1 MPALTPYSMG
11 LSPFVPAPGAVE
23 ASLPALCHTPLAD
36 DFAGARIQYA
46 RCEPRQA
53 SAASAVPCHPFLPS
67 QSPVEVQM
75 LGGTFMHLHS
85 EPDRVAFLNK
95 NRVNA
100 YWVELL
106 DAVRPVNGCPK
117 ATHAEALRTEMAE
130 RMSCLGI
137 GKATSQASDPQ
148 TSPHPETSPNSGHAQ
163 RAAGKDNTSEFHTA
177 ESLALPSTYLPQ
189 EIYAPGT
196 MAALEYDLG
205 WRALAPSWQAVMP
218 EIDEASWRT
227 NPNPE
232 LFCAVGR
239 AVLPHLTT
247 DADGALMDD
256 ATLRIVSF
264 HLHAGGLT
272 DCLADFTRVVE
283 RTDSEGQSRT
293 VAAIEVTD
301 FVRDCAGPKWREA
314 LVAAQGRDGLLR
326 RREACDALGREV
338 LSTSE
343 APGSEGASPNA
354 AASAPRAADD
364 DDRSEE
370 SVKAP
375 LL

>member
-46 RCEPRQA
+46 HCEPRQA
-53 SAASAVPCHPFLPS
+53 STAPAAPCHPFLPS

-75 LGGTFMHLHS
+75 LGGTFMHLHT
-85 EPDRVAFLNK
+85 EADRVAFLNK
-95 NRVNA
+95 NRPGA

-106 DAVRPVNGCPK
+106 DAVRPVNDCPK
-117 ATHAEALRTEMAE
+117 TTDAAALQSEMAE
-130 RMSCLGI
+130 RMACLGLA
-137 GKATSQASDPQ
+137 KPARRASEANDPQ
-148 TSPHPETSPNSGHAQ
+148 TSPSPEATTDSGQAHH
-163 RAAGKDNTSEFHTA
+163 RSGEDNTSEFHTA
-177 ESLALPSTYLPQ
+177 ESLMLPSTYLPQ
-189 EIYAPGT
+189 ETYAPGT

-205 WRALAPSWQAVMP
+205 WRALAPSWRALMP
-218 EIDEASWRT
+218 EVDEASWRT

-272 DCLADFTRVVE
+272 DCLADFTRVAE
-283 RTDSEGQSRT
+283 RTDSEGRSRT

-314 LVAAQGRDGLLR
+314 LVAAQGADGLSR

-338 LSTSE
+338 LSTST
-343 APGSEGASPNA
+343 
-354 AASAPRAADD
+354 PRAAGDD
-364 DDRSEE
+364 DISEE